1 MCCFSSS
8 SYDIRTMEALKR
20 CTLGAVRLARTSQIL
35 SSSLTKNPMTA
46 ASYLLNDKQRMCV

>member
-1 MCCFSSS
+1 
-8 SYDIRTMEALKR
+8 MEALKR